1 MTEDTV
7 RVGLLGMPGTGKS
20 TYLGA
25 LWQII
30 EDDDDPSIIERDVT
44 GDRAYLQQLGDDLV
58 AGREVQR
65 TDVDSED
72 GLTLTV
78 GFDDGED
85 VALDVPDLSGEA
97 LRLLVEDRVWH
108 PRLIELVQTANGFL
122 LFVNVNDTELPT
134 RVDFIRNVMEGA
146 GVTAA
151 TSTDD
156 LEQPTDEDADA
167 DDGSR
172 FSPRHAYIGAKLVD
186 ALENIAGLRSR
197 DDSFHLALILSAWD
211 THDGKVTPD
220 EWVAKYLAA
229 VASWCR
235 LNTDV
240 VDLAIFGVSAQGG
253 KLPAERDELLQ
264 KGSVLNRAFTHDGEG
279 AVVPLSQPLRWALE
293 T

>member
-1 MTEDTV
+1 M

-30 EDDDDPSIIERDVT
+30 EDDDDPSITERDVT

-72 GLTLTV
+72 GLSLTV
-78 GFDDGED
+78 GFNDDQD

-108 PRLIELVQTANGFL
+108 PRLIELVQSANGFL
-122 LFVNVNDTELPT
+122 LFINVRDTELPT
-134 RVDFIRNVMEGA
+134 RVDFIRNVLEGE
-146 GVTAA
+146 GFTAEA
-151 TSTDD
+151 STDD
-156 LEQPTDEDADA
+156 PEQPTDGDNDA

-172 FSPRHAYIGAKLVD
+172 FSPRHAYLGAKLVD

-197 DDSFHLALILSAWD
+197 DNPFRLALILSAWD
-211 THDGKVTPD
+211 TRDGKVTPG

-235 LNTDV
+235 LNTDL
-240 VDLAIFGVSAQGG
+240 VDLATFGVSAQGG
-253 KLPAERDELLQ
+253 RLPAERDELLQ
-264 KGSVLNRAFTHDGEG
+264 KGSVLNRAFAHDGDGE
-279 AVVPLSQPLRWALE
+279 VVPLSQPLRWALE